1 MVFASRGGALFAYT
15 VIWAFIVSA
24 VAKAALTY
32 SMNRYLVVTGER
44 PVSRWTTLFRG
55 PRGWFTLLM
64 GVVSISNGGGWSGTG
79 WQTGVRPRFAWLC
92 LNLAPSRVPCR

>member
-24 VAKAALTY
+24 VAKAALAY

-64 GVVSISNGGGWSGTG
+64 GVVSISAIPCWVGGLAIGLGDLMAG
-79 WQTGVRPRFAWLC
+79 LPFGAGVW
-92 LNLAPSRVPCR
+92 